1 VKVNI
6 NVKYSIVIH
15 ISCEKNTYVF
25 IRYLYLY
32 VSDFIKDIVYIVK
45 LLISVSNYFNQDITA
60 FCKPKIRYVH
70 FHTTYISNIE
80 WFILWLGSL
89 NVFMTQLLNYYK

>member
-1 VKVNI
+1 MYLKCESEH

-15 ISCEKNTYVF
+15 ISWEKNTYVF

-32 VSDFIKDIVYIVK
+32 VSDFIKDIVYILQ
-45 LLISVSNYFNQDITA
+45 LLFSNYLNQDITA

-80 WFILWLGSL
+80 
-89 NVFMTQLLNYYK
+89 